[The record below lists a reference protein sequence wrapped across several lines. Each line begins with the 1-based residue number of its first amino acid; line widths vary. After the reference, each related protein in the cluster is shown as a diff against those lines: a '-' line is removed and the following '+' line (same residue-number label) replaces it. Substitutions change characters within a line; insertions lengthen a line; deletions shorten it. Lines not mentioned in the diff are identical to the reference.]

1 MPDFDIVTYTISMP
15 NYVVGGIRRSLEQPQ
30 YSSSSSSGYSPGAGP
45 KALQQQAGSWKGLI
59 VLSHLCFY
67 ISHLISIFLR

>member
-30 YSSSSSSGYSPGAGP
+30 YSSSSSSGYSPRAGS
-45 KALQQQAGSWKGLI
+45 KALQQQAR
-59 VLSHLCFY
+59 VLEWVNC
-67 ISHLISIFLR
+67 ISTLVLNVIHLIYIFLR